1 MDDKRI
7 DNENEASNS
16 RTPKPDSETLHTTD
30 PQENMKG
37 PLSSLMHN
45 TGEEFKS
52 DKTKE
57 EADRKRDE
65 HM

>member
-1 MDDKRI
+1 MNDKRTE
-7 DNENEASNS
+7 DENNTSKS
-16 RTPKPDSETLHTTD
+16 LKPDSETLHKTD

-45 TGEEFKS
+45 TGEEFKT
-52 DKTKE
+52 DKTQE
-57 EADRKRDE
+57 EADQKRDE

>member
-1 MDDKRI
+1 MN
-7 DNENEASNS
+7 DNRRENTNETSHS
-16 RTPKPDSETLHTTD
+16 HTPKPNPETLHTTD

-52 DKTKE
+52 DKTQE
-57 EADRKRDE
+57 EADEKRDKR
-65 HM
+65 M

>member
-1 MDDKRI
+1 MN
-7 DNENEASNS
+7 DNRRENPNETSHNLS
-16 RTPKPDSETLHTTD
+16 PEPNPETLHTTD

-45 TGEEFKS
+45 TGDEFKS
-52 DKTKE
+52 EKTQE
-57 EADRKRDE
+57 EADEKRDD